1 MEAAALPR
9 PPDVTPELRR
19 FLDAH
24 FRSQA
29 DLSAAADIETEIR
42 GRCAEL
48 EASVSDLSVRLA
60 AAAAAYS
67 SSRNA
72 AGASLSNVRDCLAAL
87 KASTSGPEEVEVGS
101 EKLMYQQLPSLAKEV
116 ARVEMVRDYAET
128 TLKLDS
134 FVGDVEDAISSSV
147 TGKLKSRTE
156 NSLKTYHVPIGYLK
170 TIEDILTS
178 VTRTRPQWTR
188 LISAVDHRVDRS
200 LAVLRPQAIVDH
212 RALLASLGWPP
223 SLSGTNF
230 SSINSGK
237 PSEIVN
243 PLFSMK
249 GDLKSKYS
257 ESFLSLCSLQELQ
270 KSRKARQLQGHIV
283 NSQLRQPLWVIEEL
297 VNPIAASAQH
307 HFSKWVEKP
316 EFVFALAYKIIRDFV
331 DSMDEIL
338 QPLVDK
344 ADLVGYSCREEW
356 ISGMVIALSTYLAKE
371 IFPKHIGLLQEIS
384 SSDASSKPSEA
395 RVSWLNLIDLMISFD
410 KQTQVLISSSGLLL
424 SVKDDDNW
432 QRISVLSVFCDRPD
446 WLEIWAEIERQDTH
460 DKLRLSMENEKN
472 WNTRIQGTV
481 LEYGS
486 DDYKSPAVTS
496 AIQKGLSLL
505 IDRARPIPNTALR
518 AEFIKISTSPI
529 ISEFLGWMLQR
540 CQEAEGLTALADD
553 NALLKVSQSINAARY
568 LESTLIEWCDDVFFL
583 EMENVGRGECIFQVE
598 INQLKDFRVQWTDKM
613 STVIL
618 RDFDA
623 RSRDYLKNKRQWQEK
638 SEGLALSRA
647 FVECLDYMQGRIAKL
662 EDGLNILDFVTVW
675 RTVASGVDQLLF
687 NGIFTGGTK
696 FSNGGVERL
705 HGDLSILFATFS
717 AWCLRPEGFFPRLS
731 EGLKLLNV
739 DEKQLRDG
747 MFTDAN
753 RLREYGI
760 RRLTV
765 AEVERIIKGRIYG
778 S

>member
-9 PPDVTPELRR
+9 PPDITPELRR
-19 FLDAH
+19 FLDDR

-29 DLSAAADIETEIR
+29 DLAAAADVEIEIR

-72 AGASLSNVRDCLAAL
+72 AGTALSNVRGCLAAL
-87 KASTSGPEEVEVGS
+87 KASSSEPEEVQVGS
-101 EKLMYQQLPSLAKEV
+101 EKMLFEQLPSLAKEV

-128 TLKLDS
+128 ALKLDS
-134 FVGDVEDAISSSV
+134 FVGDVEDAVSSSV
-147 TGKLKSRTE
+147 TGKLKSRAE
-156 NSLKTYHVPIGYLK
+156 NSQKTYHVPIGYLK
-170 TIEDILTS
+170 TIEDILAS

-200 LAVLRPQAIVDH
+200 LA
-212 RALLASLGWPP
+212 
-223 SLSGTNF
+223 
-230 SSINSGK
+230 
-237 PSEIVN
+237 
-243 PLFSMK
+243 
-249 GDLKSKYS
+249 
-257 ESFLSLCSLQELQ
+257 ELQ
-270 KSRKARQLQGHIV
+270 KRRKTRQLQGHIV
-283 NSQLRQPLWVIEEL
+283 NNQLRPPLWVIEEL
-297 VNPIAASAQH
+297 VNPIAAAAQH

-316 EFVFALAYKIIRDFV
+316 EFVFALAYKITRDFV

-344 ADLVGYSCREEW
+344 AHLVGYSCREEW

-371 IFPKHIGLLQEIS
+371 IFPKHIDLLQELS
-384 SSDASSKPSEA
+384 SNNASSQSS
-395 RVSWLNLIDLMISFD
+395 RVLWLNLIDLMISFD
-410 KQTQVLISSSGLLL
+410 KQTQALISSSGLLL
-424 SVKDDDNW
+424 SAKDDNNW

-446 WLEIWAEIERQDTH
+446 WLEIWAEIERQDAY
-460 DKLRLSMENEKN
+460 DKMRLSMENEKN
-472 WNTRIQGTV
+472 WSTRIQGTV

-486 DDYKSPAVTS
+486 DDYKSPAITGV
-496 AIQKGLSLL
+496 IQKGLSLL
-505 IDRARPIPNTALR
+505 IDRAWPIPNIALR

-529 ISEFLGWMLQR
+529 ILEFLGWMLQR

-568 LESTLIEWCDDVFFL
+568 LESTLTEWCDDVFFL
-583 EMENVGRGECIFQVE
+583 EMENIDGHTECIFQVE
-598 INQLKDFRVQWTDKM
+598 INQLKDFRVQWTDKI

-638 SEGLALSRA
+638 SEGLALSRS
-647 FVECLDYMQGRIAKL
+647 FIECLDYIQGRIAKL
-662 EDGLNILDFVTVW
+662 EHGLNTLDFVTVW
-675 RTVASGVDQLLF
+675 RSVASGVDQLLF
-687 NGIFTGGTK
+687 SGIFTGSTK

-717 AWCLRPEGFFPRLS
+717 AWCLRPEGFFPRLTD
-731 EGLKLLNV
+731 GLKILEV
-739 DEKQLRDG
+739 DGKQPRDG
-747 MFTDAN
+747 MLTDKDW
-753 RLREYGI
+753 LREYGI
-760 RRLTV
+760 RRLTA
-765 AEVERIIKGRIYG
+765 AEAEKITKNRIYE